1 MIRGIPNIFEHIETT
16 ADLPISIFL
25 KTFNNLCHEG
35 VSKFPAEIELNMTS
49 AFLKDLFTCFF
60 LMAKADEIASH

>member
-1 MIRGIPNIFEHIETT
+1 MIRGVPNIFEHVETT

-25 KTFNNLCHEG
+25 NTFNNLCHEG
-35 VSKFPAEIELNMTS
+35 VSKFLPETELNMIS
-49 AFLKDLFTCFF
+49 FLKNLFTYFF

>member
-1 MIRGIPNIFEHIETT
+1 MILGIPNIFEHIETT
-16 ADLPISIFL
+16 ADLAISIFL

-35 VSKFPAEIELNMTS
+35 VSKFPPEIELNMIS
-49 AFLKDLFTCFF
+49 FLKNLFTCFF